1 MDEDAGKAAA
11 CRQIEKKFI
20 EEHLIRWVPAFCEM
34 VIQEAELPFY
44 QAVAA
49 LTRSF
54 IEFEMEEMNR
64 NGDGVA

>member
-1 MDEDAGKAAA
+1 
-11 CRQIEKKFI
+11 
-20 EEHLIRWVPAFCEM
+20 M

-54 IEFEMEEMNR
+54 IEFDMEELNR